1 MRARSGRW
9 AARAREEGGFVKSEL
24 KKKTKTKAKAEAEAE
39 TKTKT
44 KTETETETETP
55 PARRGALD
63 RSERPATNAARA
75 RYAPSRRASSCAW
88 RISHASVCAMSPGR
102 RGSLGRTM

>member
-1 MRARSGRW
+1 M
-9 AARAREEGGFVKSEL
+9 KSEL
-24 KKKTKTKAKAEAEAE
+24 KTKTKTKAKA
-39 TKTKT
+39 KTE
-44 KTETETETETP
+44 TETETETETP

>member
-1 MRARSGRW
+1 M
-9 AARAREEGGFVKSEL
+9 KSEL
-24 KKKTKTKAKAEAEAE
+24 KTKTKAKAKAKAKAEA
-39 TKTKT
+39 
-44 KTETETETETP
+44 ETETP

>member
-1 MRARSGRW
+1 M
-9 AARAREEGGFVKSEL
+9 KSEL
-24 KKKTKTKAKAEAEAE
+24 KTKTKAKAKA
-39 TKTKT
+39 K
-44 KTETETETETP
+44 TETETETP

>member
-1 MRARSGRW
+1 M
-9 AARAREEGGFVKSEL
+9 KSEL
-24 KKKTKTKAKAEAEAE
+24 KTKTKAKAKA
-39 TKTKT
+39 KTE
-44 KTETETETETP
+44 TETETETETP

>member
-1 MRARSGRW
+1 M
-9 AARAREEGGFVKSEL
+9 KSEL
-24 KKKTKTKAKAEAEAE
+24 KTKTKTKTKAKAKAKA
-39 TKTKT
+39 

>member
-1 MRARSGRW
+1 M
-9 AARAREEGGFVKSEL
+9 KSEL
-24 KKKTKTKAKAEAEAE
+24 KTRTKAKAKA
-39 TKTKT
+39 

>member
-1 MRARSGRW
+1 M
-9 AARAREEGGFVKSEL
+9 KSEL
-24 KKKTKTKAKAEAEAE
+24 KTKTKTKTKAK
-39 TKTKT
+39 TKAKT
-44 KTETETETETP
+44 ETETETETETP

>member
-1 MRARSGRW
+1 M
-9 AARAREEGGFVKSEL
+9 KSEL
-24 KKKTKTKAKAEAEAE
+24 KTKTKAKAKA
-39 TKTKT
+39 KTE
-44 KTETETETETP
+44 TETETETETP

-63 RSERPATNAARA
+63 RSEHPATNAARA

>member
-1 MRARSGRW
+1 M
-9 AARAREEGGFVKSEL
+9 KSEL
-24 KKKTKTKAKAEAEAE
+24 KKKTKAKAEAEAE

-44 KTETETETETP
+44 KTETETETP

>member
-1 MRARSGRW
+1 M
-9 AARAREEGGFVKSEL
+9 KSEL
-24 KKKTKTKAKAEAEAE
+24 KTKAKAKAKA
-39 TKTKT
+39 KTE
-44 KTETETETETP
+44 TETETETETP

>member
-1 MRARSGRW
+1 M
-9 AARAREEGGFVKSEL
+9 KSEL
-24 KKKTKTKAKAEAEAE
+24 KTRTKAKAKAKA
-39 TKTKT
+39 

>member
-1 MRARSGRW
+1 M
-9 AARAREEGGFVKSEL
+9 KSEL
-24 KKKTKTKAKAEAEAE
+24 KTRTKAKAKAKA
-39 TKTKT
+39 KTE
-44 KTETETETETP
+44 TETETETETP

>member
-1 MRARSGRW
+1 M
-9 AARAREEGGFVKSEL
+9 KSEL

-39 TKTKT
+39 TKTK
-44 KTETETETETP
+44 TETETETP

>member
-1 MRARSGRW
+1 M
-9 AARAREEGGFVKSEL
+9 KSEL
-24 KKKTKTKAKAEAEAE
+24 KTKAKAKA
-39 TKTKT
+39 K
-44 KTETETETETP
+44 TETETETP

-63 RSERPATNAARA
+63 RSEHPATNAARA

>member
-1 MRARSGRW
+1 M
-9 AARAREEGGFVKSEL
+9 KSEL
-24 KKKTKTKAKAEAEAE
+24 KKKKKTKTKAKAEAEAE

>member
-1 MRARSGRW
+1 M
-9 AARAREEGGFVKSEL
+9 KSEL
-24 KKKTKTKAKAEAEAE
+24 KTKTKTKAKAKAKA
-39 TKTKT
+39 KTE
-44 KTETETETETP
+44 TETETETETP

>member
-1 MRARSGRW
+1 M
-9 AARAREEGGFVKSEL
+9 KSEL

-39 TKTKT
+39 AEAETKTKT
-44 KTETETETETP
+44 KTETETETP

>member
-1 MRARSGRW
+1 M
-9 AARAREEGGFVKSEL
+9 KSEL
-24 KKKTKTKAKAEAEAE
+24 KTRTKAKAKAKA
-39 TKTKT
+39 K
-44 KTETETETETP
+44 TETETETP

>member
-1 MRARSGRW
+1 MPGLAGQSPNYRGMKIVT
-9 AARAREEGGFVKSEL
+9 GGFVKSEL
-24 KKKTKTKAKAEAEAE
+24 KTKTKTKTKAKAE
-39 TKTKT
+39 
-44 KTETETETETP
+44 TETETETETP
-55 PARRGALD
+55 PARRGTLD

>member
-1 MRARSGRW
+1 M
-9 AARAREEGGFVKSEL
+9 KSEL

-44 KTETETETETP
+44 KTETETP

>member
-1 MRARSGRW
+1 M
-9 AARAREEGGFVKSEL
+9 KSEL
-24 KKKTKTKAKAEAEAE
+24 KTKAKAKA
-39 TKTKT
+39 

-63 RSERPATNAARA
+63 RSEHPATNAARA

>member
-1 MRARSGRW
+1 M
-9 AARAREEGGFVKSEL
+9 KSEL
-24 KKKTKTKAKAEAEAE
+24 KKKTKTKTKAKAEAEAE
-39 TKTKT
+39 AETKTKT
-44 KTETETETETP
+44 KTKTETETETP

-88 RISHASVCAMSPGR
+88 RISHASVCSMSPGR

>member
-1 MRARSGRW
+1 M
-9 AARAREEGGFVKSEL
+9 KSEL
-24 KKKTKTKAKAEAEAE
+24 KTKTKAKAKAEA
-39 TKTKT
+39 
-44 KTETETETETP
+44 ETP

>member
-1 MRARSGRW
+1 M
-9 AARAREEGGFVKSEL
+9 KSEL
-24 KKKTKTKAKAEAEAE
+24 KTKAKAKTE
-39 TKTKT
+39 TKAKTKT
-44 KTETETETETP
+44 ETETETETETP

>member
-1 MRARSGRW
+1 M
-9 AARAREEGGFVKSEL
+9 KSEL
-24 KKKTKTKAKAEAEAE
+24 KTKAKAKAKA
-39 TKTKT
+39 

>member
-1 MRARSGRW
+1 M
-9 AARAREEGGFVKSEL
+9 KSEL
-24 KKKTKTKAKAEAEAE
+24 KTKTKTKAKAKAEAKAKAKAKAEAEAE
-39 TKTKT
+39 AEA
-44 KTETETETETP
+44 ETETETETP

>member
-1 MRARSGRW
+1 M
-9 AARAREEGGFVKSEL
+9 KSEL
-24 KKKTKTKAKAEAEAE
+24 KKKTKTKA
-39 TKTKT
+39 

>member
-1 MRARSGRW
+1 M
-9 AARAREEGGFVKSEL
+9 KSEL

-44 KTETETETETP
+44 KTETETETP

>member
-1 MRARSGRW
+1 M
-9 AARAREEGGFVKSEL
+9 KSEL

-39 TKTKT
+39 AETKTKT
-44 KTETETETETP
+44 KTETETETP

>member
-1 MRARSGRW
+1 M
-9 AARAREEGGFVKSEL
+9 KSEL
-24 KKKTKTKAKAEAEAE
+24 KTKTKTKTKAKAKAKA
-39 TKTKT
+39 KTE
-44 KTETETETETP
+44 TETETETETP

>member
-1 MRARSGRW
+1 M
-9 AARAREEGGFVKSEL
+9 KSEL

-39 TKTKT
+39 TKT

>member
-9 AARAREEGGFVKSEL
+9 AARAREDGWGFVKSEL
-24 KKKTKTKAKAEAEAE
+24 KAKAKAKAKAMAEAE
-39 TKTKT
+39 
-44 KTETETETETP
+44 TETETETEVP

>member
-1 MRARSGRW
+1 M
-9 AARAREEGGFVKSEL
+9 KSEL
-24 KKKTKTKAKAEAEAE
+24 KKKTKTKAKA
-39 TKTKT
+39 

-63 RSERPATNAARA
+63 RSEHPATNAARA

>member
-1 MRARSGRW
+1 M
-9 AARAREEGGFVKSEL
+9 KSEL
-24 KKKTKTKAKAEAEAE
+24 KTRTRTRTKAKAKAKAEAEAE
-39 TKTKT
+39 AEAETETK
-44 KTETETETETP
+44 TETETETP

>member
-1 MRARSGRW
+1 M
-9 AARAREEGGFVKSEL
+9 KSEL
-24 KKKTKTKAKAEAEAE
+24 KTKTKTKA
-39 TKTKT
+39 

-75 RYAPSRRASSCAW
+75 RYAPSRRASNCAW

>member
-1 MRARSGRW
+1 M
-9 AARAREEGGFVKSEL
+9 KSEL
-24 KKKTKTKAKAEAEAE
+24 KTKAKAKAKA
-39 TKTKT
+39 K
-44 KTETETETETP
+44 TETETETP

-63 RSERPATNAARA
+63 RSEHPATNAARA

>member
-1 MRARSGRW
+1 M
-9 AARAREEGGFVKSEL
+9 KSEL
-24 KKKTKTKAKAEAEAE
+24 KKKTKTKAKA
-39 TKTKT
+39 KTE
-44 KTETETETETP
+44 TETETETETP

>member
-1 MRARSGRW
+1 M
-9 AARAREEGGFVKSEL
+9 KSEL
-24 KKKTKTKAKAEAEAE
+24 KTKTKAKAKAKA
-39 TKTKT
+39 KTE
-44 KTETETETETP
+44 TETETETETP

>member
-1 MRARSGRW
+1 M
-9 AARAREEGGFVKSEL
+9 KSEL
-24 KKKTKTKAKAEAEAE
+24 KTKTKTKAKAKA
-39 TKTKT
+39 KTE
-44 KTETETETETP
+44 TETETETETP

>member
-1 MRARSGRW
+1 M
-9 AARAREEGGFVKSEL
+9 KSEL
-24 KKKTKTKAKAEAEAE
+24 KKKTKTKAKA
-39 TKTKT
+39 K
-44 KTETETETETP
+44 TETETETP